1 MSTWISRRVMVL
13 LVGMLLGNLSGCGHN
28 PNHDVDMEK
37 ARAAANRVHSPPKL
51 SEEDKEKL
59 KQDHGG

>member
-1 MSTWISRRVMVL
+1 MRKWMLRRVML
-13 LVGMLLGNLSGCGHN
+13 FMVGMLFAAIPGCGHN
-28 PNHDVDMEK
+28 PNHDIDMEK